1 MLAAME
7 KTPSGRDYGPTRDA
21 ERRTTF
27 RGIKFAPPAKVRQ
40 RAVEG
45 LELVAGGHR
54 GGTSIGFGR
63 AVQLATKATIYP
75 RDVYRMV
82 DYFRRHT
89 VDLQSAGA
97 KRGDITPGVVAWL
110 LWGGDEGRAWAK
122 RIVAAMDVAQ
132 SRKNPNKQTLT
143 HPTLWAD
150 VVRAVT
156 AGSKGGKSGQW
167 SARKAQMAVALYKA
181 EGGGYVGPNSPA
193 NSLARWTRERWR
205 TKSGR
210 PSLST
215 GERYLP
221 EAAIDALSDAEY
233 AATTRTKRAGLARGE
248 QFTPQPPRIAA
259 KVRRFRK

>member
-1 MLAAME
+1 MSRSPAARVDALLSKAEQRRLLAAME

-143 HPTLWAD
+143 LARVNAHL
-150 VVRAVT
+150 RAVIDP
-156 AGSKGGKSGQW
+156 SVELIKGKDYFYFTFGRYGMGPS
-167 SARKAQMAVALYKA
+167 
-181 EGGGYVGPNSPA
+181 EYVTRLNDQ
-193 NSLARWTRERWR
+193 SLAAWTAYVQHGIRDILAERDVR
-205 TKSGR
+205 S
-210 PSLST
+210 
-215 GERYLP
+215 
-221 EAAIDALSDAEY
+221 IAE
-233 AATTRTKRAGLARGE
+233 
-248 QFTPQPPRIAA
+248 
-259 KVRRFRK
+259 